1 MNLLNELWTRARQ
14 EVAVLA
20 VLCGSALAALSFA
33 YVAGETREGG
43 LQRVDETWLL
53 MLREASDRSNPIGP
67 RWFELAVADVTSLGG
82 FAVLTLL
89 VIAISLYL
97 VATGKRAA
105 ALLVFCATVS
115 GAILSEVLKFEYARP
130 RPDLVSHLVEVQSGS
145 FPSGHAMLSAI
156 TYLTLGALLA
166 RFHERRAA
174 KALLLS
180 LGVATTLMVG
190 GSRVYLGVHWPTD
203 VLAGWSLGAA
213 WAALW
218 WLGAIVVERMQVRKS
233 VGLRWL
239 SENKD
244 Q

>member
-1 MNLLNELWTRARQ
+1 MKFLDQLWTRARQ
-14 EVAVLA
+14 EVAILA
-20 VLCGSALAALSFA
+20 VLGVSALAALTFA
-33 YVAGETREGG
+33 YLAGETREGE
-43 LQRVDETWLL
+43 LRRVDETWLL
-53 MLREASDRSNPIGP
+53 MLRETSDRSDPIGP

-97 VATGKRAA
+97 IAIGKRAA
-105 ALLVFCATVS
+105 ALLVVCATVS

-130 RPDLVSHLVEVQSGS
+130 RPDLVSHLVAVQSGS

-166 RFHERRAA
+166 RFHEGRVA
-174 KALLLS
+174 KALLLG
-180 LGVATTLMVG
+180 LGVVTTLMIGV
-190 GSRVYLGVHWPTD
+190 SRVYLGVHWPTD

-218 WLGAIVVERMQVRKS
+218 WLAALVVERILVRKS

-244 Q
+244 